1 MTLVAVEGGA
11 PALLEKE
18 KRLGPPAVNKV
29 DSLTDGLNDREA
41 KRARNGPGSVL
52 LREGGRE
59 GEERKRD
66 EGGGEVGR
74 RGGQQERRCEQVQG
88 R

>member
-1 MTLVAVEGGA
+1 MMNFIRGREANVAGKTFKMSRLPLTLVAVGGGGGA

-41 KRARNGPGSVL
+41 S
-52 LREGGRE
+52 
-59 GEERKRD
+59 
-66 EGGGEVGR
+66 
-74 RGGQQERRCEQVQG
+74 
-88 R
+88 

>member
-1 MTLVAVEGGA
+1 M
-11 PALLEKE
+11 KKK

-41 KRARNGPGSVL
+41 NRARNGPGSVA
-52 LREGGRE
+52 LRERERE
-59 GEERKRD
+59 GEERKGTRD